1 MNKLLMISVLLI
13 ITIMQSSNTIAPWA
27 VVGAG
32 PAGIVSIA
40 VLLENG
46 VLPKDIIW
54 IDAEFKVGRLGKYYS
69 NVSSNHMVRGFT
81 QFLNS
86 SPIFQQIESS
96 AINAVKEYDQDKE
109 SRLKIITDALQ
120 DITHFFSKEIIT
132 YCKTLKNITMK
143 DTLWH
148 LDLGDTTIIAQK
160 VILAIGSHPKTMSL
174 DDIEEIPLDL
184 ALDQAIFNAAI
195 NPNDSILVIGSAH
208 SALHILRYLSNK
220 PVKKIINL
228 YNTPPSYG
236 LGGLQGVTA
245 LWAQE
250 VLEKNPPAN
259 LVRIPFS
266 LDMVEQHKKECN
278 KVVYAFG
285 FEHNEIKVNG
295 STKINFDS
303 ATGIIAPN
311 LYGIGIA
318 FPEQFILPNGR
329 IIYLVGV
336 NSFMRYAKKMIPHW
350 IANENLKLQH
360 YCIDISEAII
370 Y

>member
-1 MNKLLMISVLLI
+1 MISVLLLTNGI
-13 ITIMQSSNTIAPWA
+13 QSSNSVPWA

-46 VLPKDIIW
+46 VLPKDISW

-69 NVSSNHMVRGFT
+69 TVSSNHMVCGFT

-96 AINAVKEYDQDKE
+96 AINTVKEFDQDKE

-120 DITHFFSKEIIT
+120 DITYFFSKEIT
-132 YCKTLKNITMK
+132 THCKELKNLTTK

-148 LDLGDTTIIAQK
+148 LDLGDEVIAAQK

-174 DDIEEIPLDL
+174 DAIEEIPLDL
-184 ALDQAIFNAAI
+184 ALNQTTFTTLI
-195 NPNDSILVIGSAH
+195 NPDDSILVIGSAH
-208 SALHILRYLSNK
+208 SALHILRYLSNM
-220 PVKKIINL
+220 PVKRVVNL
-228 YNTPPSYG
+228 YNALPSYG
-236 LGGLQGVTA
+236 LGGLQGSTA
-245 LWAQE
+245 LWAQQI
-250 VLEKNPPAN
+250 LEKNPPAN
-259 LVRIPFS
+259 LERIPFS
-266 LDMVEQHKKECN
+266 LEAVEHYKKECN

-285 FEHNEIKVNG
+285 FEHNTMHING

-303 ATGIIAPN
+303 ATGVIAPN

-329 IIYLVGV
+329 TIHLVGV

-360 YCIDISEAII
+360 YCIDISDAII